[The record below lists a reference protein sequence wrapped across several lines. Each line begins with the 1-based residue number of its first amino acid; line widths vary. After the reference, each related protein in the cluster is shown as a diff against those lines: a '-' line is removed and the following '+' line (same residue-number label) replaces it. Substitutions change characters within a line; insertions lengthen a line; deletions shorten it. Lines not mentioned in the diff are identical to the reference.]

1 MTRAGWGAV
10 LLGLGLV
17 AVGRVF
23 ALLEITTVGLS
34 LLGLVLVTV
43 LTGVRARPNLQVTRT
58 VQPDRVHVGDGSE
71 VALDIVNTGRHATP
85 VLRVDDVVEGTGD
98 ASVRLAPMGPGT
110 RSRAAYRLPT
120 ERRGLVTVGPLEV
133 SHGDPFGLTW
143 RRRTT
148 AGTDLLT
155 VLPRVDQLARIP
167 ATSGHDPLSGRDHR
181 HRVGGVGDDL
191 YALRPYVPGDDLR
204 RVSWRATARR
214 DELIVRQDELP
225 WQRRTTVLIDT
236 RAEVMD
242 GDVFE
247 RAVSAAASVI
257 HRQQDDLVRLVSP
270 DGYDT
275 GFVTGSLAINAMMEY
290 LAVVTPVPSR
300 SLRGLTERLGQSQG
314 GGTLVLIARL
324 EPQDLD
330 LPARLRTRFGSVR
343 PVVFLA
349 PGDEPGQIGG
359 DPDAVVVE
367 PFGAFAAAWDRSIEA
382 TLARQGRPAAVSP

>member
-10 LLGLGLV
+10 LLGFCLIAL
-17 AVGRVF
+17 GRVF
-23 ALLEITTVGLS
+23 ALLEITVVGLA
-34 LLGLVLVTV
+34 LLGLLIVT
-43 LTGVRARPNLQVTRT
+43 LLAGVRSRPNLQVTRT
-58 VQPDRVHVGDGSE
+58 VRPDRVHVGDPSE
-71 VALDIVNTGRHATP
+71 VSVDIVNTGRHATP
-85 VLRVDDVVEGTGD
+85 VLRVVDVVEGTGD
-98 ASVRLAPMGPGT
+98 AAIRLAPLGPGK
-110 RSRAAYRLPT
+110 RSRAVYRLPT
-120 ERRGLVTVGPLEV
+120 DRRGLVTVGPLEV
-133 SHGDPFGLTW
+133 GHGDPFGLTW
-143 RRRTT
+143 RRRTV

-155 VLPRVDQLARIP
+155 VLPRVDDLDRVP

-181 HRVGGVGDDL
+181 HRLGGMGDDL

-225 WQRRTTVLIDT
+225 WQRRTTVLLDT
-236 RAEVMD
+236 RAETMD

-275 GFVTGSLAINAMMEY
+275 GFVTGDVAITAMMEY
-290 LAVVTPVPSR
+290 LAVVTPVPQR

-324 EPQDLD
+324 RARDLD
-330 LPARLRTRFGSVR
+330 LPARLRTRFGAVR
-343 PVVFLA
+343 PIIFLE
-349 PGDEPGQIGG
+349 PGDDAGQIGA
-359 DPDAVVVE
+359 DPDAIIVE
-367 PFGAFAAAWDRSIEA
+367 PFGSFAAAWHRSVEA
-382 TLARQGRPAAVSP
+382 AYARQGRTTALSP

>member
-10 LLGLGLV
+10 LLGVGLV

-23 ALLEITTVGLS
+23 ALLEITVVGLA
-34 LLGLVLVTV
+34 LLGLIVVT
-43 LTGVRARPNLQVTRT
+43 LLAGVRSRPHLQIART
-58 VQPDRVHVGDGSE
+58 VQPDRVHVGDTSE
-71 VALDIVNTGRHATP
+71 VSVEIVNTGRHATP
-85 VLRVDDVVEGTGD
+85 VLRVVDVVEGAGD
-98 ASVRLAPMGPGT
+98 ASVRLAPLAPGT
-110 RSRAAYRLPT
+110 RSRAVYRLPT
-120 ERRGLVTVGPLEV
+120 DRRGLITVGPLEV
-133 SHGDPFGLTW
+133 GHGDPFGLTW

-155 VLPRVDQLARIP
+155 VLPRVDDLERVP

-181 HRVGGVGDDL
+181 HRLGGVGDDL

-225 WQRRTTVLIDT
+225 WQRRTTVLLDT
-236 RAEVMD
+236 RSETMD

-275 GFVTGSLAINAMMEY
+275 GFVAGRVAITAMMEY
-290 LAVVTPVPSR
+290 LAVVTPVPRR

-324 EPQDLD
+324 RAQELD
-330 LPARLRTRFGSVR
+330 LPARLRSRFGAVR
-343 PVVFLA
+343 PVIFLE
-349 PGDEPGQIGG
+349 PGDDPGPIGA

-367 PFGAFAAAWDRSIEA
+367 PFGSFATAWGRAVEAASTRGGRSTAF
-382 TLARQGRPAAVSP
+382 SP